1 MLIDTDIDIGPDEA
15 FAFALLADTLIRRL
29 DLRPDARD
37 AVLAEL
43 WREQVLVRAW
53 LEREGRTDRA

>member
-1 MLIDTDIDIGPDEA
+1 MLIDIDIDPDEL

-37 AVLAEL
+37 AVLTEL
-43 WREQVLVRAW
+43 WREREMVRAW
-53 LEREGRTDRA
+53 LVREGRIA